1 MFFAFIKLTDSATS
15 KEKLRILD
23 IKKDTPNSSPQVSSP
38 TEVHEKFKLTVLV
51 RTANL
56 FTH

>member
-1 MFFAFIKLTDSATS
+1 MFFASIKLTDSATL

-23 IKKDTPNSSPQVSSP
+23 IIKDTPNSSPQVSSP
-38 TEVHEKFKLTVLV
+38 SEVHEKFKFTFLV